1 MQPMH
6 NIPARGGI
14 DFDESP
20 FLAIWEVTQ
29 SCDLA
34 CKHCRAAAQP
44 IPHPDELTNEEG
56 RALIDQIADMQIP
69 IFVFTGG
76 DPLKRKD
83 VFELIRYAAGKG
95 VHVAVT
101 PSATPLLTREQIFKM
116 KEAGVVRLGISL
128 DGSCP
133 EIHDAFRGLPGAWAR
148 TIQAIEWANEAGI
161 PIQVHTTISRH
172 NAHDLDNLCE
182 LFEKQAIVMWNVF
195 FLVPVGRG
203 QLDDLLSGEEFEQVF
218 GKIYELSR
226 RANFQ
231 IKTTE
236 AMHYRR
242 YLLQHNLEER
252 RMGHGHPGGHPGTAA
267 ARASNH
273 ASVEHEVSG
282 HDAGSTTQPPFEH
295 EVSGHDF
302 SRAETAPNKNEGA
315 LAPGYEPGVPTD
327 RSTSVGYES
336 GAPTADGR
344 TRAMRWATRR
354 VNDGKGFVFISHV
367 GNVYPS
373 GFLPIH
379 AGNIRETPLAE
390 IYRNAPIFKALRDTK
405 RLEGKC
411 GACEYK
417 EICGGSRARAYAL
430 TGDPLAQEPCCI
442 YQPKNWDPERE
453 QTAEAF
459 KQTMPA
465 GTLVT
470 L

>member
-1 MQPMH
+1 MDPMH
-6 NIPARGGI
+6 QIPARGGLN
-14 DFDESP
+14 FDEAP

-44 IPHPDELTNEEG
+44 IAHPDQLTTAEG
-56 RALIDQIADMQIP
+56 KALIDQIAAMKVP

-76 DPLKRKD
+76 DPLKRQD
-83 VFELIRYAAGKG
+83 VFELIRYASEKG
-95 VHVAVT
+95 VKVAVT
-101 PSATPLLTREQIFKM
+101 PSATPLLTRESIFKL
-116 KEAGVVRLGISL
+116 KEAGLVLLGISL
-128 DGSCP
+128 DGSTP
-133 EIHDAFRGLPGAWAR
+133 EIHDTFRGLPGAWAR

-161 PIQVHTTISRH
+161 PIQVHSTISRH
-172 NAHDLDNLCE
+172 NANDLDNLCS
-182 LFEKQAIVMWNVF
+182 LFEKLAIVMWNVF

-203 QLDDLLSGEEFEQVF
+203 QLGDLLSGEEFEQVF
-218 GKIYELSR
+218 GKIYELSHR
-226 RANFQ
+226 VNFQ

-252 RMGHGHPGGHPGTAA
+252 RMGHGHP
-267 ARASNH
+267 H
-273 ASVEHEVSG
+273 AVNQ
-282 HDAGSTTQPPFEH
+282 D
-295 EVSGHDF
+295 
-302 SRAETAPNKNEGA
+302 
-315 LAPGYEPGVPTD
+315 YEPG
-327 RSTSVGYES
+327 
-336 GAPTADGR
+336 APTSDAR
-344 TRAMRWATRR
+344 TRTAGWATRR
-354 VNDGKGFVFISHV
+354 VNDGKGFLFVSHV

-379 AGNIRETPLAE
+379 AGNIREKPLAD
-390 IYRNAPIFKALRDTK
+390 IYQNAPIFKALRDTG

-442 YQPKNWDPERE
+442 YQPRNWAPLSESEQAAICQPELS
-453 QTAEAF
+453 
-459 KQTMPA
+459 

>member
-1 MQPMH
+1 MEPMH
-6 NIPARGGI
+6 NIPARGGLN
-14 DFDESP
+14 FDETP

-44 IPHPDELTNEEG
+44 IAHPDELNTEEG
-56 RALIDQIADMQIP
+56 KKLIDQIADMHVP

-95 VHVAVT
+95 VMVALT
-101 PSATPLLTREQIFKM
+101 PSATPLLTREAIFQL
-116 KEAGVVRLGISL
+116 KEAGLVRLGISL
-128 DGSCP
+128 DGSTP
-133 EIHDAFRGLPGAWAR
+133 EIHDKFRGLPGAWAR
-148 TIQAIEWANEAGI
+148 TIQAIEWANEAGL

-172 NAHDLDNLCE
+172 NAHELDELCA
-182 LFEKQAIVMWNVF
+182 LFEKLAIVMWNVF

-203 QLDDLLSGEEFEQVF
+203 QQADLLSGEEFESVF
-218 GKIYELSR
+218 GKIYELSHR
-226 RANFQ
+226 VSFQ

-252 RMGHGHPGGHPGTAA
+252 KMGHGSGHPAA
-267 ARASNH
+267 KEA
-273 ASVEHEVSG
+273 
-282 HDAGSTTQPPFEH
+282 
-295 EVSGHDF
+295 
-302 SRAETAPNKNEGA
+302 
-315 LAPGYEPGVPTD
+315 GYEA
-327 RSTSVGYES
+327 
-336 GAPTADGR
+336 GAPTSDAKTR
-344 TRAMRWATRR
+344 TMGWATRR
-354 VNDGKGFVFISHV
+354 VNDGKGFLFVSHV

-379 AGNIRETPLAE
+379 AGNVKLTPLKE
-390 IYRNAPIFKALRDTK
+390 IYQNAPIFKSLRDSSK
-405 RLEGKC
+405 LEGKC

-442 YQPKNWDPERE
+442 YQPKHWD
-453 QTAEAF
+453 AELQSA
-459 KQTMPA
+459 A
-465 GTLVT
+465 GSFEL

>member
-6 NIPARGGI
+6 RIPARGGI
-14 DFDESP
+14 NYDETP

-44 IPHPDELTNEEG
+44 IPHPDELTHAEG
-56 RALIDQIADMQIP
+56 KALIDQIAAMHIP

-83 VFELIRYAAGKG
+83 VFELIRYAAEKG

-101 PSATPLLTREQIFKM
+101 PSATPLLTRDAIFKL

-128 DGSCP
+128 DGSTP
-133 EIHDAFRGLPGAWAR
+133 EIHDTFRGLPGAWAR
-148 TIQAIEWANEAGI
+148 TIQAIEWAGEAGL
-161 PIQVHTTISRH
+161 PIQVHSTISRH
-172 NAHDLDNLCE
+172 NAQDLDNLCS
-182 LFEKQAIVMWNVF
+182 LFEKLAIVMWNVF

-203 QLDDLLSGEEFEQVF
+203 QLGDLLSGDEFEQVF
-218 GKIYELSR
+218 QKIYELSQ

-252 RMGHGHPGGHPGTAA
+252 RMGHGHPGGHPHGAA
-267 ARASNH
+267 
-273 ASVEHEVSG
+273 
-282 HDAGSTTQPPFEH
+282 
-295 EVSGHDF
+295 
-302 SRAETAPNKNEGA
+302 
-315 LAPGYEPGVPTD
+315 YEP
-327 RSTSVGYES
+327 
-336 GAPTADGR
+336 GAPTADAR
-344 TRAMRWATRR
+344 DRAMGWATRR
-354 VNDGKGFVFISHV
+354 VNDGKGFLFVSHT

-379 AGNIRETPLAE
+379 AGNVRQTPLAE
-390 IYRNAPIFKALRDTK
+390 IYREAPIFKALRDTS

-417 EICGGSRARAYAL
+417 EICGGSRARAYAV

-442 YQPKNWDPERE
+442 YQPRNWDAQIEN
-453 QTAEAF
+453 QAEAYR
-459 KQTMPA
+459 QPLPA

>member
-1 MQPMH
+1 MEPMQ

-14 DFDESP
+14 DYDESP

-44 IPHPDELTNEEG
+44 IPHPNQLTHAEG
-56 RALIDQIADMQIP
+56 RALIDQIADMRVP

-76 DPLKRKD
+76 DPLKRPD
-83 VFELIRYAAGKG
+83 LFELIRYAAGKG

-101 PSATPLLTREQIFKM
+101 PSVTPLLTRDQVFRM

-128 DGSCP
+128 DGSTP

-148 TIQAIEWANEAGI
+148 TIQAVEWANEAGI

-172 NAHDLDNLCE
+172 NAGDLDGLCT
-182 LFEKQAIVMWNVF
+182 LFEKLAIVMWNVF

-203 QLDDLLSGEEFEQVF
+203 QLDDLLSAEDFEQVF
-218 GKIYELSR
+218 GKIYELSHR
-226 RANFQ
+226 VNLQ

-252 RMGHGHPGGHPGTAA
+252 KIGHGHAQSATGRCAGCASSSCTSRKMAA
-267 ARASNH
+267 
-273 ASVEHEVSG
+273 G
-282 HDAGSTTQPPFEH
+282 PQFE
-295 EVSGHDF
+295 
-302 SRAETAPNKNEGA
+302 P
-315 LAPGYEPGVPTD
+315 
-327 RSTSVGYES
+327 
-336 GAPTADGR
+336 GAPTADAK
-344 TRAMRWATRR
+344 TRSMSWATRR
-354 VNDGKGFVFISHV
+354 VNDGKGFLFISHI

-379 AGNIRETPLAE
+379 AGNVRLEPLAE
-390 IYRNAPIFKALRDTK
+390 IYRNAPIFKALRDSS

-430 TGDPLAQEPCCI
+430 TGNALAAEPCCT
-442 YQPKNWDPERE
+442 YRPRKWDPSAAVQPQPVLWE
-453 QTAEAF
+453 Q
-459 KQTMPA
+459 P
-465 GTLVT
+465 GPPLVT

>member
-6 NIPARGGI
+6 TIPARGGLN
-14 DFDESP
+14 FDETP

-44 IPHPDELTNEEG
+44 IAHPDELTHEEG
-56 RALIDQIADMQIP
+56 MALIDQIAEMHVP

-76 DPLKRKD
+76 DPMKRKD
-83 VFELIRYAAGKG
+83 VFELIRYAADKG
-95 VHVAVT
+95 VQVALT
-101 PSATPLLTREQIFKM
+101 PSATPLLTREAIFKL
-116 KEAGVVRLGISL
+116 KEAGLVRLGISL
-128 DGSCP
+128 DGSTP

-172 NAHDLDNLCE
+172 NAHDLDNLCA
-182 LFEKQAIVMWNVF
+182 LFERLAIVMWNVF

-203 QLDDLLSGEEFEQVF
+203 QLGDLLTGEEFEQVF
-218 GKIYELSR
+218 GKIYELSHR
-226 RANFQ
+226 VNFQ

-252 RMGHGHPGGHPGTAA
+252 RIGHGHGQPGSSKVAA
-267 ARASNH
+267 A
-273 ASVEHEVSG
+273 
-282 HDAGSTTQPPFEH
+282 
-295 EVSGHDF
+295 
-302 SRAETAPNKNEGA
+302 
-315 LAPGYEPGVPTD
+315 LGYEA
-327 RSTSVGYES
+327 
-336 GAPTADGR
+336 GAPTSDAQTR
-344 TRAMRWATRR
+344 TASWATRR
-354 VNDGKGFVFISHV
+354 VNDGKGFLFVSHV

-379 AGNIRETPLAE
+379 AGNVREQPLSE
-390 IYRNAPIFKALRDTK
+390 IYRNAPIFKSLRDTSK
-405 RLEGKC
+405 LEGKC

-417 EICGGSRARAYAL
+417 EICGGSRARAYAV

-442 YQPKNWDPERE
+442 YQPRHWDVELE
-453 QTAEAF
+453 NEAAAF
-459 KQTMPA
+459 AKS
-465 GTLVT
+465 
-470 L
+470 

>member
-6 NIPARGGI
+6 TIPARGGLN
-14 DFDESP
+14 FDETP

-44 IPHPDELTNEEG
+44 IAHPDELTNAEG
-56 RALIDQIADMQIP
+56 KALIDQIAEMGVP

-76 DPLKRKD
+76 DPMKRKD
-83 VFELIRYAAGKG
+83 VFELIRYAADKG
-95 VHVAVT
+95 VQVALT
-101 PSATPLLTREQIFKM
+101 PSATPLLTRDAIFKL
-116 KEAGVVRLGISL
+116 KEAGLVRLGISL
-128 DGSCP
+128 DGSTP

-172 NAHDLDNLCE
+172 NAHDLDNLCA
-182 LFEKQAIVMWNVF
+182 LFEKLAIVMWNVF

-203 QLDDLLSGEEFEQVF
+203 QLGDLLSGEQFEEVF
-218 GKIYELSR
+218 GKIYELSHR
-226 RANFQ
+226 VNFQ

-252 RMGHGHPGGHPGTAA
+252 RIGHGSGHGHPGSAKVAA
-267 ARASNH
+267 AM
-273 ASVEHEVSG
+273 G
-282 HDAGSTTQPPFEH
+282 T
-295 EVSGHDF
+295 
-302 SRAETAPNKNEGA
+302 
-315 LAPGYEPGVPTD
+315 YEPGTPTSD
-327 RSTSVGYES
+327 
-336 GAPTADGR
+336 AH
-344 TRAMRWATRR
+344 TRAASWATRR
-354 VNDGKGFVFISHV
+354 VNDGKGFLFVSHV

-379 AGNIRETPLAE
+379 AGNVKQTPLSE
-390 IYRNAPIFKALRDTK
+390 IYRNAPIFKSLRDTSK
-405 RLEGKC
+405 LQGKC

-417 EICGGSRARAYAL
+417 EICGGSRARAYAV

-442 YQPKNWDPERE
+442 YQPKHWDAQLED
-453 QTAEAF
+453 EAAAF
-459 KQTMPA
+459 MSFSSN
-465 GTLVT
+465 G
-470 L
+470 

>member
-14 DFDESP
+14 NYDESP

-44 IPHPDELTNEEG
+44 IPHPDELTHDEG
-56 RALIDQIADMQIP
+56 KALIDQIADMHIP

-95 VHVAVT
+95 VQVAVT
-101 PSATPLLTREQIFKM
+101 PSATPLLDREAIFKM

-128 DGSCP
+128 DGSTP

-172 NAHDLDNLCE
+172 NVHDLDNLCD
-182 LFEKQAIVMWNVF
+182 LFEKLAIVMWNVF

-218 GKIYELSR
+218 GKIYELSQPR
-226 RANFQ
+226 QLPDQDHRGHALPPLPAAAQPGRAQN
-231 IKTTE
+231 
-236 AMHYRR
+236 
-242 YLLQHNLEER
+242 
-252 RMGHGHPGGHPGTAA
+252 GHGHSPGSGHPGSR
-267 ARASNH
+267 AR
-273 ASVEHEVSG
+273 
-282 HDAGSTTQPPFEH
+282 
-295 EVSGHDF
+295 F
-302 SRAETAPNKNEGA
+302 SRATDHGA
-315 LAPGYEPGVPTD
+315 AAAYEP
-327 RSTSVGYES
+327 
-336 GAPTADGR
+336 GAPTADATTR
-344 TRAMRWATRR
+344 TKAGPRAASTTARASSSSPTSATSIPAAFCPSTPATSAKRRSPRSTATR
-354 VNDGKGFVFISHV
+354 
-367 GNVYPS
+367 PS
-373 GFLPIH
+373 SSPC
-379 AGNIRETPLAE
+379 ATPA
-390 IYRNAPIFKALRDTK
+390 

-411 GACEYK
+411 GACEFK
-417 EICGGSRARAYAL
+417 EICGGSRARAYAV

-442 YQPKNWDPERE
+442 YQPKNWDPELE
-453 QTAEAF
+453 QQAEAF
-459 KQTMPA
+459 SHPGRAGDAISGLGRAPA
-465 GTLVT
+465 ITRLRFRIGED
-470 L
+470 

>member
-1 MQPMH
+1 MRPMH

-14 DFDESP
+14 DYDESP

-44 IPHPDELTNEEG
+44 IAHPDELTHEEG
-56 RALIDQIADMQIP
+56 KALIDQIAEMQIP

-76 DPLKRKD
+76 DPLKRND
-83 VFELIRYAAGKG
+83 VFDLIRYASGKG

-101 PSATPLLTREQIFKM
+101 PSATPLLTREKIFQM

-128 DGSCP
+128 DGSTP

-148 TIQAIEWANEAGI
+148 TIQAVEWANEAGI
-161 PIQVHTTISRH
+161 PIQVHSTISRH
-172 NAHDLDNLCE
+172 NAHDLDGLCN
-182 LFEKQAIVMWNVF
+182 LFEKLSIVMWNVF

-218 GKIYELSR
+218 GKIYELSQR
-226 RANFQ
+226 VSFQ

-242 YLLQHNLEER
+242 YLIQHNLEER
-252 RMGHGHPGGHPGTAA
+252 KMGHGHPGGHP
-267 ARASNH
+267 
-273 ASVEHEVSG
+273 
-282 HDAGSTTQPPFEH
+282 HDA
-295 EVSGHDF
+295 
-302 SRAETAPNKNEGA
+302 AYET
-315 LAPGYEPGVPTD
+315 
-327 RSTSVGYES
+327 
-336 GAPTADGR
+336 GAPTTDGR
-344 TRAMRWATRR
+344 TRAMGWATRR

-390 IYRNAPIFKALRDTK
+390 IYRNAPIFRALRDTK
-405 RLEGKC
+405 RLGGKC
-411 GACEYK
+411 GACEFK

-442 YQPKNWDPERE
+442 YQPKNWDHELDTQAQAYR
-453 QTAEAF
+453 QIIA
-459 KQTMPA
+459 Q
-465 GTLVT
+465 GSLVT

>member
-1 MQPMH
+1 MATQPLEPMH

-14 DFDESP
+14 DFDELP

-44 IPHPDELTNEEG
+44 MAHLDELTNEEG
-56 RALIDQIADMQIP
+56 RALIDQIAEMQIP

-133 EIHDAFRGLPGAWAR
+133 EIHDAFRGLPGAWTR
-148 TIQAIEWANEAGI
+148 TIQAIEWAGEAGI

-172 NAHDLDNLCE
+172 NAHDLDNLCN
-182 LFEKQAIVMWNVF
+182 LFEKLAIVMWNVF

-252 RMGHGHPGGHPGTAA
+252 KMGHGHGHPGGHESRTT
-267 ARASNH
+267 NH
-273 ASVEHEVSG
+273 
-282 HDAGSTTQPPFEH
+282 
-295 EVSGHDF
+295 
-302 SRAETAPNKNEGA
+302 
-315 LAPGYEPGVPTD
+315 
-327 RSTSVGYES
+327 ES
-336 GAPTADGR
+336 HAYDPTADPASR
-344 TRAMRWATRR
+344 NRAWATRR

-379 AGNIRETPLAE
+379 AGNVRETPLAE

-417 EICGGSRARAYAL
+417 EICGGSRARAYAV

-442 YQPKNWDPERE
+442 YQPKNWDPALE

-459 KQTMPA
+459 KQPLPA

>member
-1 MQPMH
+1 MEPMH
-6 NIPARGGI
+6 TIPARGGLN
-14 DFDESP
+14 FDETP
-20 FLAIWEVTQ
+20 FLAIWEITQ

-44 IPHPDELTNEEG
+44 IAHPDELTNAE
-56 RALIDQIADMQIP
+56 AKNLIDQIAEMHIP

-83 VFELIRYAAGKG
+83 VFELIRYAADKG
-95 VHVAVT
+95 VQVAVT
-101 PSATPLLTREQIFKM
+101 PSATPLLTREAMFKL
-116 KEAGVVRLGISL
+116 KEAGLVRLGISL
-128 DGSCP
+128 DGSTP
-133 EIHDAFRGLPGAWAR
+133 EIHDNFRGLPGAWAR

-172 NAHDLDNLCE
+172 NAKDLDNLCA
-182 LFEKQAIVMWNVF
+182 LFEKLAIVMWNVF

-203 QLDDLLSGEEFEQVF
+203 QLGDLLSGEEFEEVF
-218 GKIYELSR
+218 GKIYELSHR
-226 RANFQ
+226 VSFQ

-252 RMGHGHPGGHPGTAA
+252 KMGHGHGHPGSGAA
-267 ARASNH
+267 
-273 ASVEHEVSG
+273 
-282 HDAGSTTQPPFEH
+282 
-295 EVSGHDF
+295 
-302 SRAETAPNKNEGA
+302 
-315 LAPGYEPGVPTD
+315 YEP
-327 RSTSVGYES
+327 
-336 GAPTADGR
+336 GAPTADAKTR
-344 TRAMRWATRR
+344 TASWATRR
-354 VNDGKGFVFISHV
+354 VNDGKGFMFISHV

-379 AGNIRETPLAE
+379 AGNVRETPLAE
-390 IYRNAPIFKALRDTK
+390 IYREAPIFKSLRDTSK
-405 RLEGKC
+405 LEGKC

-442 YQPKNWDPERE
+442 YQPKNWDPELE
-453 QTAEAF
+453 HAAEAF
-459 KQTMPA
+459 RVKEPA

>member
-1 MQPMH
+1 MKPMH
-6 NIPARGGI
+6 NIPARGGLN
-14 DFDESP
+14 FDETP
-20 FLAIWEVTQ
+20 FLAIWEITQ

-44 IPHPDELTNEEG
+44 IAHPDELTHEEG
-56 RALIDQIADMQIP
+56 KQLIDQIAEMGVP

-83 VFELIRYAAGKG
+83 VFELIRYAADKG
-95 VHVAVT
+95 VQVAVT
-101 PSATPLLTREQIFKM
+101 PSATPLLTRESLFKL
-116 KEAGVVRLGISL
+116 KEAGLVRLGISL

-133 EIHDAFRGLPGAWAR
+133 EIHDKFRGLPGAWAR

-172 NAHDLDNLCE
+172 NAHDLDNLCA
-182 LFEKQAIVMWNVF
+182 LFEKLAIVMWNVF

-203 QLDDLLSGEEFEQVF
+203 QQADLLSGEEFEQVF
-218 GKIYELSR
+218 GKIYELSHR
-226 RANFQ
+226 VSFQ

-252 RMGHGHPGGHPGTAA
+252 RVSHGHPGSARPATAD
-267 ARASNH
+267 
-273 ASVEHEVSG
+273 SG
-282 HDAGSTTQPPFEH
+282 QGN
-295 EVSGHDF
+295 VSGHDF
-302 SRAETAPNKNEGA
+302 SRAENSPNKNGGA
-315 LAPGYEPGVPTD
+315 LAPAYEP
-327 RSTSVGYES
+327 
-336 GAPTADGR
+336 GAPTADAKAR
-344 TRAMRWATRR
+344 TASWATRR
-354 VNDGKGFVFISHV
+354 VNDGKGFMFISHV

-379 AGNIRETPLAE
+379 AGNVRETPLAE
-390 IYRNAPIFKALRDTK
+390 IYREAPIFKSLRDTSK
-405 RLEGKC
+405 LEGKC

-442 YQPKNWDPERE
+442 YQPKNWDPELE
-453 QTAEAF
+453 QKAEAF
-459 KQTMPA
+459 RQADLAP
-465 GTLVT
+465 LVT

>member
-6 NIPARGGI
+6 TIPARGALN
-14 DFDESP
+14 FDETP

-44 IPHPDELTNEEG
+44 IAHPDELTNAEG
-56 RALIDQIADMQIP
+56 KTLIDQIAEMGVP

-76 DPLKRKD
+76 DPMKRKD
-83 VFELIRYAAGKG
+83 VFELISYAAGKG
-95 VHVAVT
+95 VQVALT
-101 PSATPLLTREQIFKM
+101 PSATPLLTREAIFKL
-116 KEAGVVRLGISL
+116 KGAGLVRLGISL
-128 DGSCP
+128 DGSTA

-172 NAHDLDNLCE
+172 NAHDLDSLCA
-182 LFEKQAIVMWNVF
+182 LFEKLAIVMWNVF

-203 QLDDLLSGEEFEQVF
+203 QLDDLLSGEDFERVF
-218 GKIYELSR
+218 GKIYELSHR
-226 RANFQ
+226 VNFQ

-252 RMGHGHPGGHPGTAA
+252 RVSHGAMAGHGHPGA
-267 ARASNH
+267 ARPA
-273 ASVEHEVSG
+273 AIQ
-282 HDAGSTTQPPFEH
+282 A
-295 EVSGHDF
+295 
-302 SRAETAPNKNEGA
+302 
-315 LAPGYEPGVPTD
+315 YEPGAPTD
-327 RSTSVGYES
+327 GSSSVGYEP
-336 GAPTADGR
+336 GAPTADAQTR
-344 TRAMRWATRR
+344 TASWATRR
-354 VNDGKGFVFISHV
+354 VNDGKGFLFVSHV

-379 AGNIRETPLAE
+379 AGNIRQTPLSE
-390 IYRNAPIFKALRDTK
+390 IYRNAPIFKSLRDTSK
-405 RLEGKC
+405 LEGKC

-417 EICGGSRARAYAL
+417 EICGGSRARAYAV

-442 YQPKNWDPERE
+442 YQPKHWDPELENEAAAFARE
-453 QTAEAF
+453 
-459 KQTMPA
+459 
-465 GTLVT
+465 
-470 L
+470 

>member
-1 MQPMH
+1 MRPMH

-14 DFDESP
+14 DYDESP

-44 IPHPDELTNEEG
+44 IAHPDQLTHEEG
-56 RALIDQIADMQIP
+56 KALIDQIAEMKIP

-76 DPLKRKD
+76 DPLKRND
-83 VFELIRYAAGKG
+83 VFDLIRYASGKG

-101 PSATPLLTREQIFKM
+101 PSATPLLTREKIFQM

-128 DGSCP
+128 DGSTP

-148 TIQAIEWANEAGI
+148 TIQAVEWANEAGI
-161 PIQVHTTISRH
+161 PIQVHSTISRH
-172 NAHDLDNLCE
+172 NRHDLDGLCN
-182 LFEKQAIVMWNVF
+182 LFEKLAIVMWNVF

-218 GKIYELSR
+218 GKIYELSQR
-226 RANFQ
+226 VSFQ

-252 RMGHGHPGGHPGTAA
+252 RMGHGHGHPATATHGV
-267 ARASNH
+267 SNPSS
-273 ASVEHEVSG
+273 AGHEVSG
-282 HDAGSTTQPPFEH
+282 P
-295 EVSGHDF
+295 VS
-302 SRAETAPNKNEGA
+302 SRAERAAPQNDGA
-315 LAPGYEPGVPTD
+315 LAPAYEAGSPTTD
-327 RSTSVGYES
+327 
-336 GAPTADGR
+336 AALR
-344 TRAMRWATRR
+344 TRSWATRR

-390 IYRNAPIFKALRDTK
+390 IYRNAPIFKALRDTH

-411 GACEYK
+411 GACEFK

-442 YQPKNWDPERE
+442 YQPKNWDHELDTQAQSYRTLIA
-453 QTAEAF
+453 Q
-459 KQTMPA
+459 
-465 GTLVT
+465 GSLVT

>member
-1 MQPMH
+1 MTMQPMH

-44 IPHPDELTNEEG
+44 IPHPDELTHEEG
-56 RALIDQIADMQIP
+56 KALIDQIAEMHIP

-128 DGSCP
+128 DGSSP

-148 TIQAIEWANEAGI
+148 TIQAIEWAGEAGI

-172 NAHDLDNLCE
+172 NANDLDNLCN
-182 LFEKQAIVMWNVF
+182 LFEKLAIVMWNVF

-242 YLLQHNLEER
+242 YLLQHNLEEKR
-252 RMGHGHPGGHPGTAA
+252 AAHANSSGHGHPGTAVLDIGNHP
-267 ARASNH
+267 SP
-273 ASVEHEVSG
+273 EHK
-282 HDAGSTTQPPFEH
+282 
-295 EVSGHDF
+295 VSGHDF
-302 SRAETAPNKNEGA
+302 SRAEQTANKNEGA
-315 LAPGYEPGVPTD
+315 LAPAYEPGT
-327 RSTSVGYES
+327 
-336 GAPTADGR
+336 PTAEAK
-344 TRAMRWATRR
+344 TRNMSWATRR
-354 VNDGKGFVFISHV
+354 VNDGKGFVFISHM

-379 AGNIRETPLAE
+379 AGNIRETPLAD

-430 TGDPLAQEPCCI
+430 TGDPLAAEPCCI

-453 QTAEAF
+453 QTAETF
-459 KQTMPA
+459 KQWSPVEPM
-465 GTLVT
+465 VT

>member
-1 MQPMH
+1 MQSMQPMH

-14 DFDESP
+14 NYDESP

-44 IPHPDELTNEEG
+44 IPHPDELTHDEG
-56 RALIDQIADMQIP
+56 KALIDQIADMHIP

-95 VHVAVT
+95 VQVAVT

-128 DGSCP
+128 DGSSP
-133 EIHDAFRGLPGAWAR
+133 EIHDAFRGLPGAYAR
-148 TIQAIEWANEAGI
+148 TIQAIEWAGEAGI

-172 NAHDLDNLCE
+172 NADDLDNLCN
-182 LFEKQAIVMWNVF
+182 LFEKLAIVMWNVF

-242 YLLQHNLEER
+242 YLLQHNLEEKK
-252 RMGHGHPGGHPGTAA
+252 MGHGHPGGHGSRPGV
-267 ARASNH
+267 N
-273 ASVEHEVSG
+273 
-282 HDAGSTTQPPFEH
+282 DAGS
-295 EVSGHDF
+295 
-302 SRAETAPNKNEGA
+302 
-315 LAPGYEPGVPTD
+315 YEPG
-327 RSTSVGYES
+327 
-336 GAPTADGR
+336 APTSDGQ
-344 TRAMRWATRR
+344 TRAMSWATRR
-354 VNDGKGFVFISHV
+354 VNDGKGFVFISHM

-379 AGNIRETPLAE
+379 AGNIRETPLGE

-430 TGDPLAQEPCCI
+430 TGDPLAAEPCCI

-453 QTAEAF
+453 RTAEAF
-459 KQTMPA
+459 EEPFPQE
-465 GTLVT
+465 TLVT

>member
-1 MQPMH
+1 MH
-6 NIPARGGI
+6 NIPARGGLN
-14 DFDESP
+14 FDETP

-44 IPHPDELTNEEG
+44 IAHPDELTNAEG
-56 RALIDQIADMQIP
+56 KTLIDQIAAMGVP

-83 VFELIRYAAGKG
+83 VFELIRYAADKG
-95 VHVAVT
+95 VQVALT
-101 PSATPLLTREQIFKM
+101 PSATPLLTREAIFKL
-116 KEAGVVRLGISL
+116 KEAGLVRLGISL
-128 DGSCP
+128 DGSTP
-133 EIHDAFRGLPGAWAR
+133 EIHDAFRGLPGAYAR

-172 NAHDLDNLCE
+172 NADDLDGLCA
-182 LFEKQAIVMWNVF
+182 LFEKLAIVMWNVF

-203 QLDDLLSGEEFEQVF
+203 QINDLLDAHQFESIF
-218 GKIYELSR
+218 GQIYQLSQR
-226 RANFQ
+226 VNFQ

-252 RMGHGHPGGHPGTAA
+252 KIGHGHPGI
-267 ARASNH
+267 ARHSAM
-273 ASVEHEVSG
+273 A
-282 HDAGSTTQPPFEH
+282 
-295 EVSGHDF
+295 
-302 SRAETAPNKNEGA
+302 
-315 LAPGYEPGVPTD
+315 YEPG
-327 RSTSVGYES
+327 
-336 GAPTADGR
+336 APTSDAQTR
-344 TRAMRWATRR
+344 TASWTTRR
-354 VNDGKGFVFISHV
+354 VNDGKGFLFISHV

-390 IYRNAPIFKALRDTK
+390 IYRNAPIFKSLRDTSK
-405 RLEGKC
+405 LEGKC

-430 TGDPLAQEPCCI
+430 TGDPLAAEPCCI
-442 YQPKNWDPERE
+442 YQPKHWDPALESH
-453 QTAEAF
+453 AAAF
-459 KQTMPA
+459 AKS
-465 GTLVT
+465 
-470 L
+470 

>member
-1 MQPMH
+1 MTMQPMH

-14 DFDESP
+14 DYDESP
-20 FLAIWEVTQ
+20 FLAIWEITQ

-44 IPHPDELTNEEG
+44 IPHPDELTHEEG
-56 RALIDQIADMQIP
+56 KALIDQIAGMQIP

-76 DPLKRKD
+76 DPLKRRD
-83 VFELIRYAAGKG
+83 VFDLIRYAAGKG
-95 VHVAVT
+95 VQVAVT

-116 KEAGVVRLGISL
+116 KAAGVVRLGISL

-172 NAHDLDNLCE
+172 NAHDLDNLCA
-182 LFEKQAIVMWNVF
+182 LFEKLAIVMWNVF

-203 QLDDLLSGEEFEQVF
+203 QLDDLLNGEEFEQVF

-242 YLLQHNLEER
+242 YLLQHNLEEKK
-252 RMGHGHPGGHPGTAA
+252 MGHGHPGGRP
-267 ARASNH
+267 
-273 ASVEHEVSG
+273 
-282 HDAGSTTQPPFEH
+282 Q
-295 EVSGHDF
+295 
-302 SRAETAPNKNEGA
+302 GA
-315 LAPGYEPGVPTD
+315 YEPG
-327 RSTSVGYES
+327 
-336 GAPTADGR
+336 APTSAAT
-344 TRAMRWATRR
+344 TRNMSWATRR

-390 IYRNAPIFKALRDTK
+390 IYRNAPIFKALRDTS

-417 EICGGSRARAYAL
+417 EICGGSRARSYAL
-430 TGDPLAQEPCCI
+430 TGNPLAPEPCCI

-459 KQTMPA
+459 RQSQAAEP
-465 GTLVT
+465 LVT

>member
-1 MQPMH
+1 MH
-6 NIPARGGI
+6 QIPARGGLNY
-14 DFDESP
+14 DEAP
-20 FLAIWEVTQ
+20 FLAIWEITQ

-44 IPHPDELTNEEG
+44 IPHPDQLSTSEG
-56 RALIDQIADMQIP
+56 KALIDQIADMHVP

-76 DPLKRKD
+76 DPLKRAD
-83 VFELIRYAAGKG
+83 IYDLVRYACEKN
-95 VHVAVT
+95 VKVAVT
-101 PSATPLLTREQIFKM
+101 PSATPLLTRESIFKL

-133 EIHDAFRGLPGAWAR
+133 EIHDTFRGLPGAWAR
-148 TIQAIEWANEAGI
+148 TIQAIEWAGEAGL

-172 NAHDLDNLCE
+172 NAHDLDNLCA
-182 LFEKQAIVMWNVF
+182 LFEKQNIVMWNVF

-218 GKIYELSR
+218 GKIYELSHR
-226 RANFQ
+226 VNFQ

-252 RMGHGHPGGHPGTAA
+252 KFAGHGQAHPGAQGHPGGHP
-267 ARASNH
+267 H
-273 ASVEHEVSG
+273 A
-282 HDAGSTTQPPFEH
+282 
-295 EVSGHDF
+295 
-302 SRAETAPNKNEGA
+302 
-315 LAPGYEPGVPTD
+315 YEPGT
-327 RSTSVGYES
+327 
-336 GAPTADGR
+336 PTADPLAR
-344 TRAMRWATRR
+344 THGWATRR

-379 AGNIRETPLAE
+379 AGNIRQTPLAE
-390 IYRNAPIFKALRDTK
+390 VYRNAPIFKALRNTS

-442 YQPKNWDPERE
+442 YQPKNWHPLAD
-453 QTAEAF
+453 AE
-459 KQTMPA
+459 PA
-465 GTLVT
+465 GKNYFGPLVT

>member
-6 NIPARGGI
+6 NIPARAGL
-14 DFDESP
+14 DYDETP

-44 IPHPDELTNEEG
+44 IAHPEELTTAEG
-56 RALIDQIADMQIP
+56 KRLIDQIAEMGVP

-83 VFELIRYAAGKG
+83 VFELIRYASERG
-95 VHVAVT
+95 VKVAVT
-101 PSATPLLTREQIFKM
+101 PSATPLLTREAMFWF
-116 KEAGVVRLGISL
+116 KEAGLVRLGISL

-133 EIHDAFRGLPGAWAR
+133 EIHDKFRGLPGAWAR

-172 NAHDLDNLCE
+172 NVDDLDSLCA
-182 LFEKQAIVMWNVF
+182 LFEKLAIVMWNVF

-203 QLDDLLSGEEFEQVF
+203 QLADLLSGDEFERVF
-218 GKIYELSR
+218 GKIYELSQR
-226 RANFQ
+226 VSFQ

-252 RMGHGHPGGHPGTAA
+252 KMGHGTGHGGGHPHAA
-267 ARASNH
+267 PH
-273 ASVEHEVSG
+273 A
-282 HDAGSTTQPPFEH
+282 
-295 EVSGHDF
+295 
-302 SRAETAPNKNEGA
+302 
-315 LAPGYEPGVPTD
+315 YEP
-327 RSTSVGYES
+327 
-336 GAPTADGR
+336 GAPTADAQAR
-344 TRAMRWATRR
+344 THGWATRR
-354 VNDGKGFVFISHV
+354 VNDGKGFVFISHI

-379 AGNIRETPLAE
+379 AGNIREKPLAE
-390 IYRNAPIFKALRDTK
+390 IYRNAPIFKALRDTG

-411 GACEYK
+411 GACEFK

-442 YQPKNWDPERE
+442 YQPKNWDSSL
-453 QTAEAF
+453 QSQAEGF
-459 KQTMPA
+459 SMPIRQDE
-465 GTLVT
+465 LVT